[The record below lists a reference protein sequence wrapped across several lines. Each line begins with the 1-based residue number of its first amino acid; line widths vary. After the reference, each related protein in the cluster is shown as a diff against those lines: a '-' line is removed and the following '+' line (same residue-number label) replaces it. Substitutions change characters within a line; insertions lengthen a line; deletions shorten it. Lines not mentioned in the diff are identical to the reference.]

1 MNGSSPRCTHSS
13 RGDAVA
19 RELFGI
25 YSWVTSLLW
34 GLMNLLPPVLR
45 SLVFR
50 LVLKRCGREVYIDYR
65 TYIRYASRVSVG
77 SYTWINRG
85 CRFFASHYNKD
96 VEIRIGEH
104 VAIAPECCFLAAG
117 HDYHDRTL
125 PDTAATITVGDY
137 VWIGARSTVLPG
149 VTIGEG
155 AVIGANSVVTHDIPP
170 WSVAVGSPA
179 RVIKERVLNE

>member
-1 MNGSSPRCTHSS
+1 M
-13 RGDAVA
+13 A

-25 YSWVTSLLW
+25 YSWVTTILW
-34 GLMNLLPPVLR
+34 GLMDCLPPVLR
-45 SLVFR
+45 TFFFR
-50 LVLKRCGREVYIDYR
+50 IILKKCGRGAYIDYR

-77 SYTWINRG
+77 ARTWINRG
-85 CRFFASHYNKD
+85 CRFFASHHFRD
-96 VEIRIGEH
+96 VEIRIGDH

-137 VWIGARSTVLPG
+137 AWIGARTTILPG
-149 VTIGEG
+149 VSIGEG
-155 AVIGANSVVTHDIPP
+155 AVVGADSVVTHDIPP

-179 RVIKERVLNE
+179 KVIRERVLNE